1 MTLNHDNIDSAVK
14 EQLVISKRH
23 NIGSLIVLI
32 LTNVL
37 WGSSFILTKI
47 LTNNQIPIFFYI
59 GLRFTIALLGFLP
72 FVFRLK
78 HITKSLLLT
87 SLFTGFLYFFSILF
101 QTYGLQY
108 TTAGKAGFITGL
120 GTVFVPFILFLAFK
134 KPIKKKIWLA
144 VALSIIGMAFLL
156 LEGELILEISPL
168 LLIGNI
174 LVFLCAVLY
183 AFYIVFNDLFVKD
196 NDIYAYT
203 IIQLV
208 VISVMGYIGSFI
220 IGETMNLSSLEVN
233 YWLVLMYMG
242 LIVTSLT
249 FIFQNWG
256 QRYQNPT
263 VTAIIFTL
271 EPVFAILFGYLIGN
285 EILSISGWIGS
296 ILIFC
301 ALLLAIPRN
310 KRKISLEIRQ
320 N

>member
-134 KPIKKKIWLA
+134 KPIKKKNLA
-144 VALSIIGMAFLL
+144 RCSFIYYRNGFSFIRRR
-156 LEGELILEISPL
+156 IN
-168 LLIGNI
+168 IGN
-174 LVFLCAVLY
+174 
-183 AFYIVFNDLFVKD
+183 
-196 NDIYAYT
+196 
-203 IIQLV
+203 
-208 VISVMGYIGSFI
+208 
-220 IGETMNLSSLEVN
+220 
-233 YWLVLMYMG
+233 
-242 LIVTSLT
+242 
-249 FIFQNWG
+249 
-256 QRYQNPT
+256 
-263 VTAIIFTL
+263 FTL
-271 EPVFAILFGYLIGN
+271 TPYWKHFSVSLCCIIR
-285 EILSISGWIGS
+285 
-296 ILIFC
+296 
-301 ALLLAIPRN
+301 LLHRF
-310 KRKISLEIRQ
+310 
-320 N
+320 